1 MNQGLSTE
9 EAEKLAELSKSVY
22 SNAYRH
28 GWHKQ
33 YQSAEHWLG
42 LIMSEVGEAI
52 DADRKSKRAKLDSF
66 MAKAPNLFPKDK
78 DDAKWKKAF
87 ENYIKDTV
95 EDELS
100 DVVIRLLDM
109 AYAIYG
115 MFMDWKAADSLYDES
130 KSFSDSAWCFV
141 KDTLNWSQEQICK
154 SIAYVLDWAES
165 LGISLELHIKLK
177 MAYNESRPYMHGGKK
192 Y

>member
-9 EAEKLAELSKSVY
+9 AAEKMAQISNAVY
-22 SNAYRH
+22 SNAFKH

-33 YQSAEHWLG
+33 YQNPEHWLG

-66 MAKAPNLFPKDK
+66 MAKAHNLFPKDK
-78 DDAKWKKAF
+78 NDAKWKLAF
-87 ENYIKDTV
+87 EKYIKDTV

-115 MFMDWKAADSLYDES
+115 MFMDWKAVDSIYDET
-130 KSFSDSAWCFV
+130 KSFPDSAWCFV

-154 SIAYVLDWAES
+154 SIAYVFDWAES